1 VNFCRR
7 KSVCIRAVAAVAVI
21 GASLWIETTAGASQS
36 ATTSWAV
43 KYTGGSAGHANA
55 SLTPVIIGATVQ
67 IGPAATGPGAIPTIH
82 AAQSYINR
90 DLGGIGGHPV
100 QFDICQIQVAQDA
113 QSCGQKF
120 ANDPSVKLVVNGN
133 INTDDSS
140 MLTALAAVNKPVLL
154 SVAINPGELA
164 ATKAFNYGPGV
175 PNVYASMGPYIA
187 KQLGKAGGE
196 VSVLSLNVPAIAPV
210 VAALKA
216 SLTGAGV
223 KDVTYVS
230 VPLDGTAPEYASAI
244 QAADASQAKAFVI
257 NGVDTTCVAAGD
269 ALKSLGATPQVLVTE
284 NGCMDK
290 LVLQHYG
297 GTLPESWR
305 IFNFGNSPYIKS
317 STTGVDSY
325 LAAMKEYAPTTD
337 AYTDNSLQFGELLT
351 ADRIANS
358 IGYSKLT
365 SAAFMKAARAFT
377 GPAFMEPGPVHC
389 GYSSSYPSVCGN
401 KIPVDRYTGTKYT
414 ESIAQFGSLGG

>member
-1 VNFCRR
+1 MAAT
-7 KSVCIRAVAAVAVI
+7 AVV
-21 GASLWIETTAGASQS
+21 GTSLWLGTTAVASQS
-36 ATTSWAV
+36 ATTTWAV
-43 KYTGGSAGHANA
+43 KYAGGSAGHANT
-55 SLTPVIIGATVQ
+55 SLTPVTIGATVQ
-67 IGPAATGPGAIPTIH
+67 IGPAATGPGAIPTID
-82 AAQSYINR
+82 AAESYINKE
-90 DLGGIGGHPV
+90 LGGIGGHPV
-100 QFDICQIQVAQDA
+100 HFDICQIEVAQDA
-113 QSCGQKF
+113 QSCGQQF
-120 ANDPSVKLVVNGN
+120 ANNPSVKFVVNGN

-154 SVAINPGELA
+154 SVAIDPAELA

-175 PNVYASMGPYIA
+175 PNVYAAMGPYIA
-187 KQLGKAGGE
+187 KQLGKSGGE

-210 VAALKA
+210 VAALKG
-216 SLTGAGV
+216 SLTAAGI

-230 VPLDGTAPEYASAI
+230 VPLEGTAPEYASAI
-244 QAADASQAKAFVI
+244 QAAAASQAKAFVI
-257 NGVDTTCVAAGD
+257 NGVDTTCVAVGD
-269 ALKSLGATPQVLVTE
+269 ALKSLGATPKVVVTE
-284 NGCMDK
+284 NGCMDR
-290 LVLQHYG
+290 LVLQHFG
-297 GTLPESWR
+297 GALPESWR

-317 STTGVDSY
+317 LSTGVNSY

-337 AYTDNSLQFGELLT
+337 PYSDNSMQFGELMT
-351 ADRIANS
+351 ADRIADS